1 MSYVGTVTSFVV
13 ISSHLK
19 QELVIE
25 KIDRLH
31 ELQKKTKLQE
41 QDQYM

>member
-19 QELVIE
+19 QALVIE

-31 ELQKKTKLQE
+31 ELQKKKKLQE
-41 QDQYM
+41 QEHYV